1 MESSISFTFTY
12 NTNLPLPLG
21 HSSLQDSRS
30 FLGVVEVLSS
40 TLSEHLHH
48 NALLF
53 FLINAEDAVVVVI
66 RTEEIKMPL
75 PVLVH
80 AVSGLLDHE
89 MRESCRMP
97 TRQRGKIP
105 WENAYSKSETCGWR
119 A

>member
-1 MESSISFTFTY
+1 M
-12 NTNLPLPLG
+12 
-21 HSSLQDSRS
+21 
-30 FLGVVEVLSS
+30 GVVEVLSS

-89 MRESCRMP
+89 MREKNTM
-97 TRQRGKIP
+97 GK
-105 WENAYSKSETCGWR
+105 CLL
-119 A
+119 